1 MAGFLFLLETV
12 STPGGN
18 ERLCWTEVDAV
29 SGTDD
34 ENGIRVKRWPIAK
47 FMPA

>member
-1 MAGFLFLLETV
+1 MADFLFPLETV
-12 STPGGN
+12 STPGN

-34 ENGIRVKRWPIAK
+34 ENRMRVKRWPIAK